1 MSVVERLKKHILV
14 DGFHVVLDPEKSHGS
29 WIVDR
34 ETGKEYLDCY
44 SQFASQP
51 LGWNHPMLKVYLKDV
66 SDVAVHK
73 IANSDMYSE
82 EYCSFVETFAEVCP
96 DFKHFFFIEG
106 GALAVEN
113 ALKAAFDWK
122 CQVDPRHQP
131 SDGRFL
137 DVIHF
142 KEAFHGR
149 SGYTL
154 SLTNTGDLKTKW
166 FPKFDWTRVTNPKM
180 HGDRPV
186 KELEQECLDQMVK
199 ALETKNVAAIIFETI
214 QGEGGN
220 HLFRTEFFKEVRNL
234 ADIHG
239 ALLIFDEVQSG
250 MGITGKWW
258 AYEHYGIVPDLMVF
272 GKKTQVC
279 GFCSTSRIE
288 DAPNHVFKQ
297 SGRINSTWGGNI
309 VDMARATI
317 ILDIMRDEELVEQA
331 AVVGAY
337 FKEQLEGLP
346 VSRVRGKGL
355 MLAFS
360 LPDVARRDEVIK
372 KMQEKMMVLKSGDDS
387 IRFRPCLT
395 FSKEDVD
402 QAISFIRESL

>member
-1 MSVVERLKKHILV
+1 MTVVERLKKHILV
-14 DGFHVVLDPEKSHGS
+14 DGYHVVLDSEKSHGS

-34 ETGKEYLDCY
+34 ETGREYLDCY

-51 LGWNHPMLKVYLKDV
+51 LGWNHYSLKEFIGYVQE
-66 SDVAVHK
+66 ACMHK

-82 EYCSFVETFAEVCP
+82 VYCDFVETFAEVCP

-106 GALAVEN
+106 GTLAVEN

-166 FPKFDWTRVTNPKM
+166 FPKFNWTRVTNPKM

-186 KELEQECLDQMVK
+186 EQLEQECLNQMTV
-199 ALETKNVAAIIFETI
+199 ALKTGNVAAIVFETI

-220 HLFRTEFFKEVRNL
+220 HLFRPEFFKAVRGL
-234 ADIHG
+234 ADQYQ
-239 ALLIFDEVQSG
+239 ALLVFDEVQSG

-279 GFCSTSRIE
+279 GFCSTDRIE
-288 DAPNHVFKQ
+288 SAPEHVFKQ

-309 VDMARATI
+309 VDFARATVI
-317 ILDIMRDEELVEQA
+317 IDIMRDEELVEQA
-331 AVVGAY
+331 ALVGAY
-337 FKEQLEGLP
+337 FKEQLETLP
-346 VSRVRGKGL
+346 VTNVRGKGL

-360 LPDVARRDEVIK
+360 LPNASRRDEVIK
-372 KMQEKMMVLKSGDDS
+372 KMQENMMVLKSGEDS

-395 FSKEDVD
+395 FTKEDVD
-402 QAISFIRESL
+402 QAMVFIKESL